1 MNKAKKFMALL
12 LCTFMCAFL
21 CPAAQAAESTPT
33 ITISSESA
41 MPGDSVTLTID
52 ISNNP
57 GIMAM
62 AFCITYDN
70 SALEYT
76 AYSKGYLSSNTIKN
90 HSEKGHISFV
100 NVENSDKAT
109 NGTMLSVIFK
119 VKGDA
124 TPGKYTISLANSNRD
139 KYGNKLHNSF
149 SNSKQQFIVPTVK
162 AGSITVL
169 ETCDNAGHKYGEWNI
184 ISEAGCTVTGLK
196 QRTCQRCK
204 AIDEVVTPI
213 THDFEKDWT
222 VDKAATPEEDGIM
235 SRHCTKCDEVTDKIT
250 FSYEEI
256 GGDNTDDTSSEESSG
271 DASDNNSSS
280 NGSSDNSTSS
290 GESDSDNETSN
301 SQTNNTTNKKP
312 VINNTEGAKNPLS
325 EVEKLEDYIEN
336 IKPNIQNGDTSSD
349 SQSSDVSNESGSLE
363 QDTDSSVPVS
373 DTDNSNVT
381 NQDENPSF
389 FSTPTGIILTIL
401 CVLISVGIIVL
412 GVILII
418 RRKKEE

>member
-1 MNKAKKFMALL
+1 MNKAKKLIALL
-12 LCTFMCAFL
+12 LCAFLCAFL
-21 CPAAQAAESTPT
+21 CPFALAAEATPT
-33 ITISSESA
+33 ITISTESA
-41 MPGDSVTLTID
+41 MPGDSVTISID
-52 ISNNP
+52 ISDNP

-70 SALEYT
+70 TALEYT

-90 HSEKGHISFV
+90 HSDKGHISFV
-100 NVENSDKAT
+100 NVESSDKAT

-119 VKGDA
+119 VKDDA
-124 TPGKYTISLANSNRD
+124 APGKYTISLANSNRD
-139 KYGNKLHNSF
+139 KYGYKLHNSF

-169 ETCDNAGHKYGEWNI
+169 ETCENAGHKYGEWNI
-184 ISEAGCTVTGLK
+184 ISEAGCTTTGLK

-271 DASDNNSSS
+271 DASDNNNNSSDIS
-280 NGSSDNSTSS
+280 SENSSDNNISS
-290 GESDSDNETSN
+290 DESNSGNSSSEIDVNN
-301 SQTNNTTNKKP
+301 SQTNSTPTQTP
-312 VINNTEGAKNPLS
+312 IINNTEGPKNPLS
-325 EVEKLEDYIEN
+325 EVEKLEDYI
-336 IKPNIQNGDTSSD
+336 
-349 SQSSDVSNESGSLE
+349 
-363 QDTDSSVPVS
+363 
-373 DTDNSNVT
+373 
-381 NQDENPSF
+381 
-389 FSTPTGIILTIL
+389 
-401 CVLISVGIIVL
+401 
-412 GVILII
+412 
-418 RRKKEE
+418 